1 VDLER
6 ATPKPPVDLDR
17 EPTADSVHPTAV
29 VEDGAVIGAGTRI
42 WHHSHVRSGSRIG
55 TWCTIGFGVYVDR
68 DVVVGDRCKIQNH
81 VSLYRGVVLEDQVFV
96 GPAATFTNDLSPRA
110 DARAWD
116 VVETRVRRGASI
128 GANATIVCGVD
139 IGRWSM
145 VGAGAVVTVDVP
157 AHALVVGTPAR
168 MNGWVCVCGHTLAR
182 LDEEV
187 PVVCSAC
194 GRSVEGIG
202 R

>member
-6 ATPKPPVDLDR
+6 ATRSPAADR
-17 EPTADSVHPTAV
+17 GRTEPSVHPTAV
-29 VEDGAVIGAGTRI
+29 LEDGALVGSDTRI

-55 TWCTIGFGVYVDR
+55 SGCTIGFSVYVDR

-81 VSLYRGVVLEDQVFV
+81 VSLYRGVVLEDEVFV
-96 GPAATFTNDLSPRA
+96 GPAATFTNDLHPRA
-110 DARAWD
+110 VPRAWD
-116 VVETRVRRGASI
+116 VIETRVHRGASI

-145 VGAGAVVTVDVP
+145 VGAGAVVTADVP

-182 LDEEV
+182 LDEEM
-187 PVVCSAC
+187 PMACSAC

-202 R
+202 P